1 MDNSFKKFLD
11 QRISNHDEATFKDM
25 FNDLFF
31 IVIHWIN
38 RKNELVIVNEK
49 KIFQKNFYG
58 FLCNQNEINNYD
70 EYFDMKYSDEI
81 IDLFLDMKEITK
93 SYGSLL
99 FYEKNRTSYDL
110 QVFLFN
116 NITLTEDNDYG
127 EEMEYENDEY
137 E

>member
-1 MDNSFKKFLD
+1 MERLREECGVFG
-11 QRISNHDEATFKDM
+11 ISNHDEATFKDM

-38 RKNELVIVNEK
+38 RRNELVIVNEK

>member
-38 RKNELVIVNEK
+38 RRNELVIVNEK

>member
-38 RKNELVIVNEK
+38 RRNELVIVNEK

-58 FLCNQNEINNYD
+58 VLCNQNEINNYD

>member
-1 MDNSFKKFLD
+1 
-11 QRISNHDEATFKDM
+11 
-25 FNDLFF
+25 
-31 IVIHWIN
+31 
-38 RKNELVIVNEK
+38 
-49 KIFQKNFYG
+49 
-58 FLCNQNEINNYD
+58 
-70 EYFDMKYSDEI
+70 
-81 IDLFLDMKEITK
+81 MKEITK

>member
-1 MDNSFKKFLD
+1 MK
-11 QRISNHDEATFKDM
+11 
-25 FNDLFF
+25 
-31 IVIHWIN
+31 
-38 RKNELVIVNEK
+38 K

>member
-38 RKNELVIVNEK
+38 RRNELVIVNEK

-99 FYEKNRTSYDL
+99 ALPIKFPPFSIKGLAKIPIASKKLSGYPT
-110 QVFLFN
+110 
-116 NITLTEDNDYG
+116 
-127 EEMEYENDEY
+127 
-137 E
+137 

>member
-1 MDNSFKKFLD
+1 MDYSFKKFLH
-11 QRISNHDEATFKDM
+11 QKISKYDEASFKDM
-25 FNDLFF
+25 FNDLFL

-38 RKNELVIVNEK
+38 RKNELVIINERR
-49 KIFQKNFYG
+49 IFQQNFYA
-58 FLCNQNEINNYD
+58 FLCNQNKNNNYD

-81 IDLFLDMKEITK
+81 VDLFLDMKEITK

-110 QVFLFN
+110 QVFLLN
-116 NITLTEDNDYG
+116 NITLTEDKEY
-127 EEMEYENDEY
+127 EEEINHENDEY